1 MLPAPFDQLRT
12 QVIGLDN
19 FAGRARVT
27 KAALNQRTQLESQVQ
42 RWTEAGLIDAQVG
55 TRILAFEAG
64 QERRASL
71 RWPVLFAMV
80 FGGILVFAGITLFVA
95 AHWNELSPGV
105 RFSLVL
111 LMVGAFHVGGAALTD
126 RFPPL
131 STTLHALGTATL
143 GAAIFLTAQIFNLHE
158 DWAAGVLLWAIGAA
172 VGYILLQDW
181 TQAAAVAL
189 LTPAWLISQ
198 WIVIAGNHT
207 SSSRPLAFGLILTAL
222 CYLSVR
228 IGDQQ
233 GTARRTLVWIGG
245 IALLPCVVA
254 AFVLA
259 VTDMELGNTQ
269 SPPLGLV
276 TLLVVWTIASAGP
289 LVLAWLLRGGGVWM
303 NVVGAGWAYVVVLS
317 AAHMSSRVPPYHRNP
332 GASLAFYALCA
343 LGSVA
348 LVAWGL
354 HEKRKERLNLGIL
367 GFAVS
372 VLFFYFDSFMGKLGR
387 SASLLIL
394 GVLCLAGGYVLEIT
408 RRKLMARMEISQ

>member
-1 MLPAPFDQLRT
+1 MPVDAQQQHVGQQGMSAILRLRIIPLKIPQNEGLCNRTPSCCSAGSLLGRLNRRKVGALHSHVTGCMLPAPFDQLRT

-269 SPPLGLV
+269 SPPLGR
-276 TLLVVWTIASAGP
+276 S
-289 LVLAWLLRGGGVWM
+289 LRPDHWCWPGSC
-303 NVVGAGWAYVVVLS
+303 VVV
-317 AAHMSSRVPPYHRNP
+317 AC
-332 GASLAFYALCA
+332 G
-343 LGSVA
+343 
-348 LVAWGL
+348 
-354 HEKRKERLNLGIL
+354 
-367 GFAVS
+367 
-372 VLFFYFDSFMGKLGR
+372 
-387 SASLLIL
+387 
-394 GVLCLAGGYVLEIT
+394 
-408 RRKLMARMEISQ
+408 